1 MAEERKRG
9 LLWRSVFWSFRRGS
23 WQYDLIVLVILAFIF
38 LTPREFFG
46 DQPRPP
52 VVRQMQE
59 LGDSPSSMV
68 FWVDSASVPSDS
80 DEERDA
86 RLKELLHQRSGRSL
100 EIVSVERS
108 SDPEGVLQAYIVYAR
123 P

>member
-1 MAEERKRG
+1 MAEDKPG

-23 WQYDLIVLVILAFIF
+23 VQYDLIVAAILAFVF

-52 VVRQMQE
+52 VVRQVQE
-59 LGDSPSSMV
+59 VGDALGTMV
-68 FWVDSASVPSDS
+68 FWVDPTTVEAST
-80 DEERDA
+80 DEERDV
-86 RLKELLHQRSGRSL
+86 RLRELIHQRSGLNL

-108 SDPEGVLQAYIVYAR
+108 GAPGGDLHAYIVYAR

>member
-1 MAEERKRG
+1 MAEDKPG

-23 WQYDLIVLVILAFIF
+23 WQYDLIVAAILAFIF

-52 VVRQMQE
+52 VVRQVQE
-59 LGDSPSSMV
+59 VGDARGTMV
-68 FWVDSASVPSDS
+68 FWVDPATVDAST
-80 DEERDA
+80 DEERDT
-86 RLKELLHQRSGRSL
+86 RLQELLRQRSGLNL
-100 EIVSVERS
+100 EIQTVERTES
-108 SDPEGVLQAYIVYAR
+108 PEGDLHAYNVYAR

>member
-1 MAEERKRG
+1 MAEDKPG

-23 WQYDLIVLVILAFIF
+23 WQYDLIGAAILAFIF

-52 VVRQMQE
+52 VVRQVQE
-59 LGDSPSSMV
+59 VGDARGTMV
-68 FWVDSASVPSDS
+68 FWVDPSTVKASNDQ
-80 DEERDA
+80 ERDA
-86 RLKELLHQRSGRSL
+86 RLQELIRQRSGLNL

-108 SDPEGVLQAYIVYAR
+108 GAPGGELHAYIVYAR

>member
-1 MAEERKRG
+1 MAEDKPG

-23 WQYDLIVLVILAFIF
+23 VQYDLIVAAILAFIF

-52 VVRQMQE
+52 VVRQVQE
-59 LGDSPSSMV
+59 VGDSRGTMV
-68 FWVDSASVPSDS
+68 FWVDPTTVDAAT

-86 RLKELLHQRSGRSL
+86 RLRELLHQRSGLNL
-100 EIVSVERS
+100 EIVTVERS
-108 SDPEGVLQAYIVYAR
+108 IAPEGDLHAYIVYAR

>member
-1 MAEERKRG
+1 M
-9 LLWRSVFWSFRRGS
+9 
-23 WQYDLIVLVILAFIF
+23 QYDLIVAAILAFIF

-52 VVRQMQE
+52 VVRQVQE
-59 LGDSPSSMV
+59 VGDSRGTMV
-68 FWVDSASVPSDS
+68 FWVDPSTVDAST

-86 RLKELLHQRSGRSL
+86 RLRELIRQRSGLHL

-108 SDPEGVLQAYIVYAR
+108 GEPGGDLHAYIVYAR

>member
-1 MAEERKRG
+1 MAEDKPG
-9 LLWRSVFWSFRRGS
+9 LLWRSIFWSFRRGS
-23 WQYDLIVLVILAFIF
+23 VQYDLIVAAILAFIF

-52 VVRQMQE
+52 VVRQVQE
-59 LGDSPSSMV
+59 VGDARGTMV
-68 FWVDSASVPSDS
+68 FWIDPATVDVSN
-80 DEERDA
+80 EQERDA
-86 RLKELLHQRSGRSL
+86 RLKELIHQRSGLNL

-108 SDPEGVLQAYIVYAR
+108 GAPGGELHAYIVYTR